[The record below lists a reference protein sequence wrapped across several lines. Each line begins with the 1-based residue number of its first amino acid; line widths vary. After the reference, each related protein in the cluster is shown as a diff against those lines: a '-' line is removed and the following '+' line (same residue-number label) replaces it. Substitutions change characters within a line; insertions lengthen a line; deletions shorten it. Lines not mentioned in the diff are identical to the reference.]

1 MRFSVHTALQR
12 LEAKGRGILL
22 LHDIHPATAMALPTL
37 LKELKAHGFHVVQV
51 MPAGDRPKSVPELM
65 ASPATD
71 RGAWP
76 TVLTS
81 AHSGDNAMTTRRY
94 HRIKKVDAS
103 KRRSAAVF
111 SDAIP
116 RRSKRGI

>member
-1 MRFSVHTALQR
+1 
-12 LEAKGRGILL
+12 
-22 LHDIHPATAMALPTL
+22 MALPTL

-51 MPAGDRPKSVPELM
+51 VPAGDRPKSVPELM

-94 HRIKKVDAS
+94 HRIKRVDAS
-103 KRRSAAVF
+103 KPHSAAVF
-111 SDAIP
+111 SYAVP